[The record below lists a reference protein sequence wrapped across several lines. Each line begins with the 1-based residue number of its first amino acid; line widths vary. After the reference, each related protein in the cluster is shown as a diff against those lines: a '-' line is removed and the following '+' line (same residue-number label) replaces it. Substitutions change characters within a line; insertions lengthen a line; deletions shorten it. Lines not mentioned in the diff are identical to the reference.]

1 MKRKFYPKK
10 RKFSDNESMQIY
22 VDYVSGETHVTLAA
36 KYGCYPQSIDAALS
50 YGKELLK
57 MKQMI
62 SKQFAQSVIDKQVEA
77 PKVKPKV
84 KLKKLPEQYGELT
97 VGDVECN
104 LVRVIFQSKINDK
117 SRK

>member
-10 RKFSDNESMQIY
+10 RKLSDLESMQMYIEY
-22 VDYVSGETHVTLAA
+22 LGGETHVTLAE
-36 KYGCYPQSIDAALS
+36 KYNCYPASIDAAIS
-50 YGKELLK
+50 YGKEVLK

-62 SKQFAQSVIDKQVEA
+62 DKQYVQSVIDKQPEQ
-77 PKVKPKV
+77 PKPKTKV

-104 LVRVIFQSKINDK
+104 LVRVIFQSKINK
-117 SRK
+117 R

>member
-10 RKFSDNESMQIY
+10 RKFTDNESMQMYIEY
-22 VDYVSGETHVTLAA
+22 LGGETHVTLAK
-36 KYGCYPQSIDAALS
+36 KYECFPQSIDSALS

-62 SKQFAQSVIDKQVEA
+62 NKQFAQSVIDKQPEA

-97 VGDVECN
+97 VGDVE
-104 LVRVIFQSKINDK
+104 SKINK
-117 SRK
+117 K

>member
-10 RKFSDNESMQIY
+10 RKFTDNESMQIY
-22 VDYVSGETHVTLAA
+22 VDYVAGETHVTLAA
-36 KYGCYPQSIDAALS
+36 KYNCYPASIDAALS

-57 MKQMI
+57 MKKMI
-62 SKQFAQSVIDKQVEA
+62 SKQFAIEKQPEA
-77 PKVKPKV
+77 PKEKAKV

-104 LVRVIFQSKINDK
+104 LVSVIFQSKINK
-117 SRK
+117 SLR

>member
-22 VDYVSGETHVTLAA
+22 VEYVAGETHVTLAE

-62 SKQFAQSVIDKQVEA
+62 NKQFAQSVIDKQPE
-77 PKVKPKV
+77 PSKVKPKV

-104 LVRVIFQSKINDK
+104 LVRVIFQSKINK
-117 SRK
+117 R

>member
-10 RKFSDNESMQIY
+10 RKFSDIESLQMYIEY
-22 VDYVSGETHVTLAA
+22 LGGETHVTLAE
-36 KYGCYPQSIDAALS
+36 KYNCYPASIDAAIC
-50 YGKELLK
+50 YGKEVLK

-62 SKQFAQSVIDKQVEA
+62 DKQYVQSVIDKQPEQ
-77 PKVKPKV
+77 PKPKAKV

-104 LVRVIFQSKINDK
+104 LVRVIFQSKINK
-117 SRK
+117 SLR

>member
-10 RKFSDNESMQIY
+10 RKFTDNESMQIY
-22 VDYVSGETHVTLAA
+22 VEYVSGETHVTLAA
-36 KYGCYPQSIDAALS
+36 KYGCYPQSIDSAIE
-50 YGKELLK
+50 YGKEVLK
-57 MKQMI
+57 MKHMLDRQYVNEI
-62 SKQFAQSVIDKQVEA
+62 IRQKTTQKVET
-77 PKVKPKV
+77 KKV

>member
-10 RKFSDNESMQIY
+10 RKFTDNESMQIY
-22 VDYVSGETHVTLAA
+22 VEYVSGETHVTLAA
-36 KYGCYPQSIDAALS
+36 KYNCYPASIDAALS

-62 SKQFAQSVIDKQVEA
+62 SKQFAIEKQPEA
-77 PKVKPKV
+77 PKVKAKV

-104 LVRVIFQSKINDK
+104 LVRVIFQSKINK
-117 SRK
+117 SLR